1 MTNET
6 IHAWNGSYPAAV
18 NDTEAGGSDPLF
30 VRAAA
35 RTMQVLSAFHGAQGP
50 LSLTDMSKAAG
61 LDRSTTQR
69 IIHTLRK
76 LGYIQRDDRD
86 TGYLPGIRLY
96 DHIFDTM
103 RLNGL
108 IQRAIPVLLQLR
120 DTVGE
125 RVDLSLIDDV
135 RLIYATRF
143 QPKRDTLHAMMLGH
157 SVPMYCTSTGWSVL
171 SQMDADAARDVLARS
186 DRMKFTEHTLTDP
199 DAIFEKTRQVKQQGY
214 AVALE
219 QLMPGEIAIG
229 AAIVNAQGVP
239 IGAVTI
245 TAMLSDWP
253 EDDFIRAMRPS
264 LMQAVNMLGRG

>member
-1 MTNET
+1 MTEET
-6 IHAWNGSYPAAV
+6 IHAWKGVYPAAP
-18 NDTEAGGSDPLF
+18 EAPDAEERDPLF

-35 RTMQVLSAFHGAQGP
+35 RTMQVLSAFHGAEGP

-86 TGYLPGIRLY
+86 TGYVPGIRLY

-125 RVDLSLIDDV
+125 RVDLSLIDDT
-135 RLIYATRF
+135 RLVYATRF
-143 QPKRDTLHAMMLGH
+143 QPKRDTLYAMMLGH
-157 SVPMYCTSTGWSVL
+157 SVPIYCTSAGWAVL
-171 SQMDADAARDVLARS
+171 AQLDEAGARDILERS
-186 DRMKFTEHTLTDP
+186 ERVKYTEHTLIDP
-199 DAIFEKTRQVKQQGY
+199 DAIIGKTRKLKQQGY
-214 AVALE
+214 AVAIE

-229 AAIVNAQGVP
+229 AAITNPQGKA

-245 TAMLSDWP
+245 TAMLSDWS
-253 EDDFIRAMRPS
+253 EADFVRTMRPA
-264 LMQAVNMLGRG
+264 LVQAANMLGRG